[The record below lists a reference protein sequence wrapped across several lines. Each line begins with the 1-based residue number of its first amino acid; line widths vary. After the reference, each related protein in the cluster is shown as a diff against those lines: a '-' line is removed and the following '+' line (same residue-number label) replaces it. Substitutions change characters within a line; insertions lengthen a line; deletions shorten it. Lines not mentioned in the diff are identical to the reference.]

1 MRYAASE
8 PSAVVPGVRRPVW
21 LFQVGV
27 AASLL
32 AACGA
37 APEERGASAERNI
50 AHVLGGAETS
60 GFARAVVPRT
70 FVFPRDHGPHPE
82 YKHEWWYV
90 TGNLEAEGKRHFG
103 FQLTFFRI
111 ALAPGTRTGDSA
123 WGTSQLYMA
132 HFALADV
139 AGERFYSSERFSRAS
154 AGLAGASPDR
164 LRVWL
169 DNWSMEAVSAEDSGG
184 EGIRFKLRAGTDGAA
199 VDLQAEA
206 AKPVVLQGE
215 RGLSRKS
222 EAAGN
227 ASYYY
232 SVTRL
237 RTTGAVTLKGKRW
250 PVRGLS
256 WLDREWSTSALDRTQ
271 VGWDW
276 FALQLED
283 GRDLMFYRLR
293 RGDGTVDPLSRGT
306 LVGADGSVR
315 TLTPGDIELEVSGY
329 WQSPH
334 TQARYPNAW
343 RLALPGE
350 KLNLKLTPYLA
361 DQELRLA
368 VRYWEGAV
376 RVAGTSDGQTVQG
389 SGYVELTGYRRPG
402 GQAHSSR

>member
-1 MRYAASE
+1 MLKSGMAA
-8 PSAVVPGVRRPVW
+8 
-21 LFQVGV
+21 L
-27 AASLL
+27 LL
-32 AACGA
+32 AACGV
-37 APEERGASAERNI
+37 APGERDAPSERNI
-50 AHVLGGAETS
+50 TQVLSGGETS
-60 GFARAVVPRT
+60 GFARAVVPRP

-90 TGNLEAEGKRHFG
+90 TGNLEAAGKRHFG

-111 ALAPGTRTGDSA
+111 ALAPHARAGESA

-139 AGERFYSSERFSRAS
+139 AAERFYSSERFSRAG
-154 AGLAGASPDR
+154 AGLAGASSER
-164 LRVWL
+164 FRVWL
-169 DNWSMEAVSAEDSGG
+169 EDWKMEAASARTSGR
-184 EGIRFKLRAGTDGAA
+184 ERIQLRLRAATEDA
-199 VDLQAEA
+199 VIDLDAEA
-206 AKPVVLQGE
+206 ARPVVLQGE

-237 RTTGAVTLKGKRW
+237 RTTGTVTLEGKAWR
-250 PVRGLS
+250 VSGLS

-276 FALQLED
+276 FALQLDD
-283 GRDLMFYRLR
+283 GRDLMFYQLR
-293 RGDGTVDPLSRGT
+293 RGDGSVDPLSRGT
-306 LVGADGSVR
+306 LVQADGSAR
-315 TLTPGDIELEVSGY
+315 TLTAREIELEESGH

-334 TQARYPNAW
+334 TQVRYPSAW
-343 RLALPGE
+343 TLALPAE
-350 KLNLKLTPYLA
+350 RLRLDLTPYLA

-376 RVAGTSDGQTVQG
+376 RVVGTSNGQTVQG
-389 SGYVELTGYRRPG
+389 SGYVELTGYRRP
-402 GQAHSSR
+402 AEDVHSSR